1 MIRIYPNGDSVIRL
15 IGALLLEQDERWS
28 SGKKYLDMQDY
39 KEHLEKEQ
47 EKAKKE
53 TPKKKAA

>member
-1 MIRIYPNGDSVIRL
+1 M
-15 IGALLLEQDERWS
+15 EQDERWA

-47 EKAKKE
+47 AKAKKE
-53 TPKKKAA
+53 TRNKKAA